1 MPQKLNRIPNLVPVL
16 GLCKDLLLLV
26 LLSLL
31 FLLLLLLLLL
41 VLGCLRFDA
50 HSAFGASGL
59 RLRVLGFIILAM
71 ASSRLLGP

>member
-26 LLSLL
+26 LLS
-31 FLLLLLLLLL
+31 LLLLLLLL

>member
-26 LLSLL
+26 LLS
-31 FLLLLLLLLL
+31 LLLLLLLLL